1 MATANASPRY
11 DSLIITVYKD
21 RTGKN
26 WRWKIQAPNR
36 RKIGAST
43 EGYRSRGMCLANLAA
58 VTGILLDRQ
67 TYPRGAVTVR
77 VKALARS
84 YTPGEQE

>member
-1 MATANASPRY
+1 MATANASPHY

-58 VTGILLDRQ
+58 VTGILLYRRA
-67 TYPRGAVTVR
+67 YSRGTMTVR
-77 VKALARS
+77 VQALARS
-84 YTPGEQE
+84 YIR